1 MLQKI
6 LPRAF
11 KKYQA
16 LPIFGSVAD
25 GFSGWCRRL
34 GYSVRVLQYQLADL
48 VHLDQFF
55 HRRGLRHLEELTAQ
69 QLTFAVQRWKRP
81 TPASGATLQRLHRY
95 LHETRGLPLS
105 ATPPSTPTDRLLGV
119 YRQFLQQTRGLADG
133 TMEGHLHVVRVFLKF
148 LGYEQSKAVLTHLS
162 SRRVS
167 AFVCQQARRH
177 SPQSL
182 INVIGA
188 LRSYL
193 RFQHSQGLVSRP
205 LHQLVEAPRIY
216 RLANPPKAVPWSQ
229 VQALLA
235 SIDRSSLQGIR
246 DYTLLYLIAAY
257 GLRCGEAVNL
267 KLDDIDWRTGVLRV
281 AQNKTRQRL
290 ILPLTDQA
298 GDILQRFLK
307 MSRPSSKMR
316 QLFFRCRP
324 PLGPL
329 TRSAVYMIL
338 KDRIRRSGLTINPRG
353 PHALRHSFALQL
365 LRQSVP
371 LKAISDTLG
380 HRRLDSTAIYLPL
393 ATEELREVAM
403 PVPKLAAVSCPLP
416 RSGWAHRIPRV
427 RFHKGAYP
435 PPPTHFRS
443 GLAAP
448 IQRYLSVK
456 RALGRKYDLEKR
468 TLLDLD
474 DFLCEVRSGARKIS
488 RDLFGLWTRRLTA
501 LTPKVRSERTR
512 MVRNFIQFQ
521 ARDGAVPF
529 VPEWKKLPKWQDRK
543 TPRLVSE
550 VEMAR
555 VLATAAGLPATWH
568 DPLRSKTVRI
578 ALLLLFCCGLRLG
591 ELARLK
597 LCDFDPQQETL
608 WIENTK
614 FSKSRFVP
622 LSRST
627 ADELCD
633 YWAERRRHHFHFER
647 DDFLIGAK
655 GRNPS
660 RPLVYKAMSLWF
672 VWRQLCLATG
682 LLDEKGRPPRLH
694 DLRHSFI
701 VNALQRQYEL
711 GNDAQSK
718 LPHLANYV
726 GHVEP
731 SSTHYYLQMT
741 PEIREAANHLFHQR
755 FGAKLNHGGSL

>member
-1 MLQKI
+1 MLQEI

-25 GFSGWCRRL
+25 GFSDWCRRL

-55 HRRGLRHLEELTAQ
+55 HRRGRRRLEELTAQ
-69 QLTFAVQRWKRP
+69 QFTFAVQRWKRP
-81 TPASGATLQRLHRY
+81 TPASGTTLQRLHRY

-105 ATPPSTPTDRLLGV
+105 PAPPSTPTDRLLEE

-133 TMEGHLHVVRVFLKF
+133 TVVNHLHVVRVFLKF
-148 LGYEQSKAVLTHLS
+148 LDYKQSKAVLTHLS
-162 SRRVS
+162 ARQIN

-177 SPQSL
+177 SPQGL
-182 INVIGA
+182 INVTGP

-193 RFQHSQGLVSRP
+193 RFQHSQGLVPRP

-216 RLANPPKAVPWSQ
+216 RLATPPKAMPWPQ
-229 VQALLA
+229 VQALLG
-235 SIDRSSLQGIR
+235 SIDRSNFKGMR

-281 AQNKTRQRL
+281 AQSKTRQRL

-307 MSRPSSKMR
+307 ISRPSAKVR
-316 QLFFRCRP
+316 QLFFGSQP
-324 PLGPL
+324 PFGQL
-329 TRSAVYMIL
+329 TRKAVYMIFR
-338 KDRIRRSGLTINPRG
+338 DRIRRSGLTINPRG

-365 LRQSVP
+365 LRQNVP

-416 RSGWAHRIPRV
+416 RSGWAQRIPRV
-427 RFHKGAYP
+427 RFRKVAYP
-435 PPPTHFRS
+435 PPPTEFRS

-448 IQRYLSVK
+448 MQRYLSIK
-456 RALGRKYDLEKR
+456 RALGRKYDLEAR

-474 DFLCEVRSGARKIS
+474 DFLCEVRSSARKIS
-488 RDLFGLWTRRLTA
+488 RDLFALWTRRLA
-501 LTPKVRSERTR
+501 AQTPKVRSEKTR

-529 VPEWKKLPKWQDRK
+529 VPEWKSSPTWQDKK

-555 VLATAAGLPATWH
+555 VLATAANLPPTWY
-568 DPLRSKTVRI
+568 DPLRSKTTRI
-578 ALLLLFCCGLRLG
+578 GLLLLFCCGLRLG

-597 LCDFDPQQETL
+597 LCDFDSQQETL
-608 WIENTK
+608 WIGNTK

-622 LSRST
+622 LSRS
-627 ADELCD
+627 AAEELCD
-633 YWAERRRHHFHFER
+633 YWAERRRPHFHFGQ
-647 DDFLIGAK
+647 DDFLIGGK
-655 GRNPS
+655 GRNPN
-660 RPLVYKAMSLWF
+660 RPLGYKGRSLWWA
-672 VWRQLCLATG
+672 WRQLCLATG

-701 VNALQRQYEL
+701 VNALQRQYAL

-726 GHVEP
+726 GHVAL

-755 FGAKLNHGGSL
+755 FGAKLNQGGSL